1 MEVIMAA
8 GKREQWSS
16 EFGFLMAAAGSAVGL
31 GNLWK
36 FPYMAANNGGAVF
49 VLVYVL
55 FLLLLGIPI
64 LLSEMSVGRSTR
76 LNALD
81 ACRKIGRRW
90 GFVGGIGIAGSFV
103 ILSYY
108 SVVGGWVLKYLF
120 AYLSGA
126 DIAEPAAYFD
136 GFVSSSAEP
145 IIWHL
150 VFMGITSVIV
160 FFGIRGGIERASK
173 LLLPALLVFIII
185 LAAVSVS
192 LDGAEAGVRYF
203 IVPDFSH
210 LDSPGEIGRLLLSA
224 MGQVFFSLSLGMGT
238 LITYGSYLDKHANLQ
253 KNAVAI
259 PVIDSVV
266 AILAGFAILPAVFAF
281 GLEPG
286 SGAGLVFKTLPAV
299 FGHLPAGRILAV
311 IFFLLVFFAALT
323 SSISL
328 LEVITSFV
336 MERFSLSRIKA
347 ALIPAVLMAVLG
359 AAASLSFGALGGF
372 TIGGHNLFDILTFL
386 SDKLLMPIGG
396 FFMCILVGYVWGIP
410 AASKEITSKGLYKF
424 PLMKLFSAVIRYV
437 APALI
442 VVIFISSLFSE

>member
-1 MEVIMAA
+1 MAV

-49 VLVYVL
+49 VAVYIL

-64 LLSEMSVGRSTR
+64 LLSEMAVGRSTR

-81 ACRKIGRRW
+81 ACKKISKRW

-120 AYLSGA
+120 TYITGTNIA
-126 DIAEPAAYFD
+126 DPAAYFD
-136 GFVSSSAEP
+136 GFVSSAAEP
-145 IIWHL
+145 IIWHV
-150 VFMGITSVIV
+150 VFMGITAVIV
-160 FFGIRGGIERASK
+160 FFGIRGGIERASRI
-173 LLLPALLVFIII
+173 LLPSLLVFIII

-203 IVPDFSH
+203 IVPDFGH
-210 LDSPGEIGRLLLSA
+210 LDSAGEIGRLFLAA

-238 LITYGSYLDKHANLQ
+238 LITYGSYLDKHSNLQ

-259 PVIDSVV
+259 PLIDSVV

-281 GLEPG
+281 GLEPSG
-286 SGAGLVFKTLPAV
+286 GAGLVFKTLPSV
-299 FGHLPAGRILAV
+299 FVRLPVGRLLAV

-328 LEVITSFV
+328 LEVITAFL
-336 MERFSLSRIKA
+336 MDRFSLSRIKA
-347 ALIPAVLMAVLG
+347 ALIPAVLMTLLG
-359 AAASLSFGALGGF
+359 TAASLSFGVLGGL
-372 TIGGHNLFDILTFL
+372 TIGGMGIFDLLTFL
-386 SDKLLMPIGG
+386 SDKILMPIGG
-396 FFMCILVGYVWGIP
+396 FFMCILVGYIWGIP
-410 AASKEITSKGLYKF
+410 AAAKEITSSGRYRF
-424 PLMKLFSAVIRYV
+424 PLAGVFSAVVRYV

-442 VVIFISSLFSE
+442 ILIFISSLLSE